1 MHVVVTC
8 KSSPKTLQNIF
19 IKFKK
24 KGSYDLAAKQNDAK
38 QNNSEKISTLFYQV
52 TTVITD
58 FIEFQQISPV
68 VRRATRLK

>member
-1 MHVVVTC
+1 M
-8 KSSPKTLQNIF
+8 F
-19 IKFKK
+19 IKFKEK
-24 KGSYDLAAKQNDAK
+24 VSYDLAAKHNNTEK
-38 QNNSEKISTLFYQV
+38 NNSDKLSTLFYQV